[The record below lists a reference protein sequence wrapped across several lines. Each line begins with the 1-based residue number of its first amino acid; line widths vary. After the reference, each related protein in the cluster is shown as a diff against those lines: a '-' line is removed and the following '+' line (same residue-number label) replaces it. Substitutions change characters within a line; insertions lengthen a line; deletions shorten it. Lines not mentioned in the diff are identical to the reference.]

1 MSVKWK
7 IKTPQPGDKRI
18 VRRFAWFPVEIEGY
32 KVWLETY
39 ETKEEYRKVMVES
52 YNGLYYRDYRWV
64 EISTWD
70 QELEKLVYPARKLL
84 HYWV

>member
-39 ETKEEYRKVMVES
+39 ETKEEYLKVYVDLYNTRYQWIEMCYWNRK
-52 YNGLYYRDYRWV
+52 
-64 EISTWD
+64 
-70 QELEKLVYPARKLL
+70 LEKVVYPNRKLL
-84 HYWV
+84 YYWI